1 MTTAI
6 IIFVLIVVLIGAFVL
21 GVYIGGYFGIHRVW
35 EVLEAAFDN
44 SNLTDSQRLEV
55 VSKMR
60 EAIKSKK
67 Q

>member
-6 IIFVLIVVLIGAFVL
+6 IIFVLIMVLIGPFIL
-21 GVYIGGYFGIHRVW
+21 GVYIGVHFGIHRVW
-35 EVLEAAFDN
+35 DVLEAALEN
-44 SNLTDSQRLEV
+44 SNLTDSQRLEIV
-55 VSKMR
+55 AKMG